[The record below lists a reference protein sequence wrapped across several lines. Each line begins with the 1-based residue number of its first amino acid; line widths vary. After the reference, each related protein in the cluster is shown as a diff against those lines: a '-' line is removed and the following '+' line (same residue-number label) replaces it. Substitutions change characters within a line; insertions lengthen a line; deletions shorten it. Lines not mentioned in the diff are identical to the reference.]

1 MFSVPILICLVNK
14 KNTSYIAISF
24 ITACYLYD
32 FIERIELRAQNNK
45 KQIQ

>member
-24 ITACYLYD
+24 ITAVVL
-32 FIERIELRAQNNK
+32 FV
-45 KQIQ
+45 